1 MPTIYGPNGEEL
13 STDTDRPPPDREPEA
28 ADATLQEVAYAQK
41 EDLARG
47 FVGELRQPDDRI
59 LDRRPGQFLEAYERL
74 RSDSQVKPTL
84 QQRRTSLVQ
93 RDIVVEPGADDAP
106 SRRAADWTREMIDH
120 VGWDRVASKMHYGVF
135 YGYAVAE
142 LMYEQDGSTI
152 GVDQVKVRDRSRF
165 RFDRDFRLRL
175 TTPTDRH
182 SGELMPARKFW
193 VYTSGADHDDQ
204 IYGLGLA
211 HFLYWPVYFK
221 RNGVR
226 IWLNTLEAAAR
237 GAPYGTY
244 PPGAPKH
251 EQNKLLRALS
261 ILRDGGSAI
270 WPEGMDVGTL
280 DIDRSGAPS
289 NGELHDKMN
298 AAISKIVLSQ
308 TLTTDAEAGGG
319 LGGSQAEVQQGVA
332 EQVQKAD
339 AMLMMGSFR
348 RGQPNHEGPLE
359 WLVEWNFPEAT
370 IPNVHYDFH
379 EADDL
384 KDVADRVRKMY
395 LSGWKVSEESVEEA
409 FPLNYEALPET
420 QGGGAAGRAAEL
432 AEGKKE
438 TALPA
443 PTAVADAVQDSA
455 DEELAGMVE
464 EVRGLLK
471 EVGSLQEFSRRL
483 IELYPELPNEQLTEI
498 LGNGMLSV
506 HALGRAQIQEEAGG
520 VSQEES

>member
-1 MPTIYGPNGEEL
+1 
-13 STDTDRPPPDREPEA
+13 
-28 ADATLQEVAYAQK
+28 
-41 EDLARG
+41 
-47 FVGELRQPDDRI
+47 
-59 LDRRPGQFLEAYERL
+59 
-74 RSDSQVKPTL
+74 
-84 QQRRTSLVQ
+84 
-93 RDIVVEPGADDAP
+93 
-106 SRRAADWTREMIDH
+106 
-120 VGWDRVASKMHYGVF
+120 
-135 YGYAVAE
+135 
-142 LMYEQDGSTI
+142 
-152 GVDQVKVRDRSRF
+152 
-165 RFDRDFRLRL
+165 
-175 TTPTDRH
+175 
-182 SGELMPARKFW
+182 MPARKFW

-289 NGELHDKMN
+289 NAELHDKMN

-319 LGGSQAEVQQGVA
+319 LGGSQAEVQESVA
-332 EQVQKAD
+332 EKVQKAD
-339 AMLMMGSFR
+339 AMLLTGSFR
-348 RGQPNHEGPLE
+348 RGQPNHEAPLE
-359 WLVEWNFPEAT
+359 WLIEWNFPEASV
-370 IPNVHYDFH
+370 PKVHYNF
-379 EADDL
+379 
-384 KDVADRVRKMY
+384 
-395 LSGWKVSEESVEEA
+395 EESEDLSRAAERDKNLSDAGWVRTSESMDEKY
-409 FPLNYEALPET
+409 PGEYERKAET
-420 QGGGAAGRAAEL
+420 DRQRVAAAEL
-432 AEGKKE
+432 AEGEKE

-464 EVRGLLK
+464 EVRSLLK

-483 IELYPELPNEQLTEI
+483 IELYPELSNEQLTEV
-498 LGNGMLSV
+498 LGNGMLSA
-506 HALGRAQIQEEAGG
+506 HALGRAQIQEEARG